1 MKAPHF
7 FEPVRALVVRVLL
20 AFAFL
25 AAFGRGRP
33 PRPDDEPR
41 EQGRAPDL
49 AALVALRPWI
59 VERARSRVGAL
70 EAEDIAQEVLLRAIV
85 GLPSF
90 NPSRGVLRQWVWGI
104 ARTTIIQRR
113 RDLRYQR
120 RFERAFALSLGSTAP
135 DASGPVE
142 ARALLRALRDAT
154 TADRWEAWYEHAAE
168 GRSVPDIAART
179 GLPLSTVKW
188 KIHAAR
194 TDFAP
199 ILAALAEGGAT

>member
-1 MKAPHF
+1 
-7 FEPVRALVVRVLL
+7 
-20 AFAFL
+20 
-25 AAFGRGRP
+25 
-33 PRPDDEPR
+33 
-41 EQGRAPDL
+41 
-49 AALVALRPWI
+49 
-59 VERARSRVGAL
+59 VGAL
-70 EAEDIAQEVLLRAIV
+70 EAEDIAQEVLLRAIA
-85 GLPSF
+85 GFPSF

-142 ARALLRALRDAT
+142 ARALLRAMREAT
-154 TADRWEAWYEHAAE
+154 TADRWNAWYEHAAE
-168 GRSVPDIAART
+168 GRSVPEIAART

-188 KIHAAR
+188 TIHAAR

-199 ILAALAEGGAT
+199 ILAGLAEGGDS